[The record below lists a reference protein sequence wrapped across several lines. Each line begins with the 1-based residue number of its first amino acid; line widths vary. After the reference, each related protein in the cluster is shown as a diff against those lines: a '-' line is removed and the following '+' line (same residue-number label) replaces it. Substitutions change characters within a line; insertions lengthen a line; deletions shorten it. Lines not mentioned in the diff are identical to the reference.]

1 MAEVIVAFDVPT
13 DGEAFRL
20 ADALPDLRWAKIGP
34 TLFLRH
40 GLAVIEEFRK
50 RGIKIF
56 LDLKWHD
63 IPNTVAGA
71 VRAAR
76 GLGVDLASIHA
87 LGGAEMLAAAAA
99 ASGPVRLAAVS
110 VLTSHTNASYGEAVG
125 RADTDVRAE
134 VARLV
139 RLAAANAIDAFVTS
153 PREVE
158 AVRAI
163 VAPETWL
170 VVPGIRLGGGGG
182 GGDHGDQKRVAD
194 PRTAVRAGA
203 THLVVGRPVIGA
215 DRPDAVYNQICEEIA

>member
-1 MAEVIVAFDVPT
+1 MAEVIVAFDVAT
-13 DGEAFRL
+13 DSEAFRL

-40 GLAVIEEFRK
+40 GPAVIEEFRK

-63 IPNTVAGA
+63 IPNTVTGA

-76 GLGVDLASIHA
+76 ELGVDLASVHA

-99 ASGPVRLAAVS
+99 AGGPVRLAAVS
-110 VLTSHTNASYGEAVG
+110 VLTSHTSASYGEAVG
-125 RADTDVRAE
+125 RADADVTAE

-153 PREVE
+153 PLEVE
-158 AVRAI
+158 AMRAI

-182 GGDHGDQKRVAD
+182 DPGDQKRVAD

-215 DRPDAVYNQICEEIA
+215 DRPDVVYNQICEEIA

>member
-13 DGEAFRL
+13 DSEAFRL
-20 ADALPDLRWAKIGP
+20 ADALPHLRWAKIGP

-40 GLAVIEEFRK
+40 GPAVIEEFQK

-76 GLGVDLASIHA
+76 ELGVDLASIHA

-110 VLTSHTNASYGEAVG
+110 VLTSHTSASYGEAVG
-125 RADTDVRAE
+125 RADADVGAE

-139 RLAAANAIDAFVTS
+139 RLGAANAIDAFVTS
-153 PREVE
+153 PLEVE
-158 AVRAI
+158 AMRAI
-163 VAPETWL
+163 VAPEAWL
-170 VVPGIRLGGGGG
+170 VVPGIRLGGG
-182 GGDHGDQKRVAD
+182 DPGDQKRVAD
-194 PRTAVRAGA
+194 PRTAVQAGA

-215 DRPDAVYNQICEEIA
+215 DRPAVVYNQICEEIA

>member
-13 DGEAFRL
+13 DSEAFRL
-20 ADALPDLRWAKIGP
+20 ADTLPDLRWAKIGP

-40 GLAVIEEFRK
+40 GAGVIEEFRK

-76 GLGVDLASIHA
+76 ELCVDLASIHA

-110 VLTSHTNASYGEAVG
+110 VLTSHTSVSYGEAVG
-125 RADTDVRAE
+125 RSDVDVRTE

-153 PREVE
+153 PREVD
-158 AVRAI
+158 AMRAS
-163 VAPETWL
+163 VAPEAWL
-170 VVPGIRLGGGGG
+170 VVPGIRMA
-182 GGDHGDQKRVAD
+182 GGDPGDQKRVAD
-194 PRTAVRAGA
+194 SRTAVRAGA
-203 THLVVGRPVIGA
+203 THLVVGRPIIGA
-215 DRPDAVYNQICEEIA
+215 DRPDVVYNQICEEIA